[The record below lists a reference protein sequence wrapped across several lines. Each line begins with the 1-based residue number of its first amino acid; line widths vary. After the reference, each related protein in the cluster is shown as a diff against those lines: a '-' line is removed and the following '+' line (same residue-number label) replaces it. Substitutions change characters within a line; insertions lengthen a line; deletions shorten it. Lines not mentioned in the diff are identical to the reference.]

1 MTEQIINTKP
11 CTAIVLAGGKSN
23 RMGTDKALLPIRG
36 MTLIE
41 TIINQIKDL
50 FSEIIIS
57 ASEKG
62 KYEFLNYRVIT
73 DERQGEGPLVAILSC
88 LRTSKNRINF
98 VTACDTPDINIDFL
112 KKLLYKGETFDIVV
126 PKYKN
131 GRYEA
136 LLAVYTKNIIPAIE
150 EHIKTKSRKISPIF
164 TGCKTRYVEMDN
176 ETWYKNLNTM
186 EDYSSYIEKY
196 RG

>member
-1 MTEQIINTKP
+1 MTEQIINTEP

-36 MTLIE
+36 TTLIE

-73 DERQGEGPLVAILSC
+73 DERQGEGPLMAILSC
-88 LRTSKNRINF
+88 LRASKNRINF
-98 VTACDTPDINIDFL
+98 VTACDTPDMNIDFL
-112 KKLLYKGETFDIVV
+112 KKLLYEGKTFDIAV
-126 PKYKN
+126 PKYKD

-136 LLAVYTKNIIPAIE
+136 LLAVYTKNIIPVIE
-150 EHIKTKSRKISPIF
+150 EELQKKSRKISRIF
-164 TGCKTRYVEMDN
+164 SKCKMKYIEMDN

-186 EDYSSYIEKY
+186 EDYSSYT
-196 RG
+196 G

>member
-1 MTEQIINTKP
+1 MTEQIINREP

-36 MTLIE
+36 TTLIE
-41 TIINQIKDL
+41 TIINQIKNL

-88 LRTSKNRINF
+88 IRASTNRINF
-98 VTACDTPDINIDFL
+98 VTACDTPDMNINFI
-112 KKLLYKGETFDIVV
+112 KKLLYEGETFDIVV
-126 PKYKN
+126 PKYKD

-136 LLAVYTKNIIPAIE
+136 LLAVYTKNIIPVIE
-150 EHIKTKSRKISPIF
+150 EELQKKSRKISRIF
-164 TGCKTRYVEMDN
+164 TRCKTRYVEMDN

-186 EDYSSYIEKY
+186 EDYSSYT
-196 RG
+196 G

>member
-1 MTEQIINTKP
+1 MTEEKIINTES

-36 MTLIE
+36 TTLIE

-73 DERQGEGPLVAILSC
+73 DERQGEGPLMAILSC
-88 LRTSKNRINF
+88 LRASKNRINF
-98 VTACDTPDINIDFL
+98 VTACDTPDMNIDFL
-112 KKLLYKGETFDIVV
+112 KKLLYEGKTFDIAV
-126 PKYKN
+126 PKYKD

-136 LLAVYTKNIIPAIE
+136 LLAVYTKNIIPVIE
-150 EHIKTKSRKISPIF
+150 EELQKKSRKISRIF
-164 TGCKTRYVEMDN
+164 SKCKMKYIEMDN

-186 EDYSSYIEKY
+186 EDYSSYT
-196 RG
+196 G

>member
-1 MTEQIINTKP
+1 MSEQIINREP

-23 RMGTDKALLPIRG
+23 RMGTDKALLPVRG
-36 MTLIE
+36 TTLIE
-41 TIINQIKDL
+41 TIINQIKNL

-88 LRTSKNRINF
+88 IRASKNRINF
-98 VTACDTPDINIDFL
+98 VTACDTPDMNINFI
-112 KKLLYKGETFDIVV
+112 KKLLYEGETFDIVV
-126 PKYKN
+126 PKYKD

-136 LLAVYTKNIIPAIE
+136 LLAVYTKNIIPVIE
-150 EHIKTKSRKISPIF
+150 EELQKKSRKISPIF
-164 TGCKTRYVEMDN
+164 TECKTRYVKMDN

-186 EDYSSYIEKY
+186 EDYSSYI
-196 RG
+196 G

>member
-1 MTEQIINTKP
+1 MTEEKIINTES

-36 MTLIE
+36 TTLIE

-62 KYEFLNYRVIT
+62 KYDFLNYRVIT
-73 DERQGEGPLVAILSC
+73 DERQGEGPLMAILSC
-88 LRTSKNRINF
+88 LRASKNRINF
-98 VTACDTPDINIDFL
+98 VTACDTPDMNIDFL
-112 KKLLYKGETFDIVV
+112 KKLLYEGKTFDIAV
-126 PKYKN
+126 PKYKD

-136 LLAVYTKNIIPAIE
+136 LLAVYTKNIIPVIE
-150 EHIKTKSRKISPIF
+150 EELQKKSRKISRIF
-164 TGCKTRYVEMDN
+164 SKCKMKYIEMDN

-186 EDYSSYIEKY
+186 EDYSSYT
-196 RG
+196 G